1 VLLIRHNASRVTRA
15 LRQSETATRSALRRT
30 INRTIRSVTTL
41 TLRRLSAETGLT
53 QKRLKEYVT
62 ETKAMAGDLS
72 ASVRVRPHTFN
83 IASFAGR
90 QVKGVKPKFIFTQG
104 GKRKVTTG
112 SRRTGGGV
120 SSNAWGKRKTYPHT
134 FLIQGGKT
142 AMVRVTKKRYPIR
155 PVYGPRIHAE
165 FVKLDDE
172 LKLEVQARFN
182 ATLRHELAFAL
193 GRVGL
198 QAT

>member
-1 VLLIRHNASRVTRA
+1 VLRVTHNARA
-15 LRQSETATRSALRRT
+15 VGQRLRQSETATRSALRRT
-30 INRTIRSVTTL
+30 LNRTIRSVTTL

-53 QKRLKEYVT
+53 QKRLREYVT
-62 ETKAMAGDLS
+62 ETKADYASLS
-72 ASVRVRPHTFN
+72 ASTRVRPHTFN
-83 IASFAGR
+83 IASLPASR
-90 QVKGVKPKFIFTQG
+90 QT
-104 GKRKVTTG
+104 KR
-112 SRRTGGGV
+112 GV
-120 SSNAWGKRKTYPHT
+120 SSSAWGKRKVYPHT

-142 AMVRVTKKRYPIR
+142 AMVRVGKARYPIR